1 MKQLDTFD
9 IKQDNDNN
17 ESLREMKNY
26 LAVKCDELSLKII
39 DFVKYK
45 VGEGV

>member
-1 MKQLDTFD
+1 MEFIDKFKDMLDTFD

-26 LAVKCDELSLKII
+26 LAVKCDELSLKN
-39 DFVKYK
+39 Y
-45 VGEGV
+45 